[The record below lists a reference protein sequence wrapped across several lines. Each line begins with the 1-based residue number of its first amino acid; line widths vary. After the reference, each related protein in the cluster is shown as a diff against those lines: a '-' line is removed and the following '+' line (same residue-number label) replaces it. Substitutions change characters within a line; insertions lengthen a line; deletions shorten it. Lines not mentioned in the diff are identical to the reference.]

1 MDQSLVLAKRARTG
15 AQQRLQIRFNKIL
28 KKISGGTG
36 LWIGEKMRLPSAP
49 WT

>member
-28 KKISGGTG
+28 KKISGTG

-49 WT
+49 RT